1 MPRST
6 KLVDATPIEG
16 ISMRFGVDAG
26 RNGPIRLVAGG
37 SGVVG
42 AESVGAEVVGAE
54 GVGPGAVV
62 GATVA
67 GALVVVLG
75 GAAADGWGGPS

>member
-1 MPRST
+1 MLPSAAMPRST

-42 AESVGAEVVGAE
+42 AE

-62 GATVA
+62 GATVG

-75 GAAADGWGGPS
+75 GAAADG

>member
-1 MPRST
+1 
-6 KLVDATPIEG
+6 
-16 ISMRFGVDAG
+16 MRFGVDAG

-42 AESVGAEVVGAE
+42 AE

-62 GATVA
+62 GATVG

-75 GAAADGWGGPS
+75 GAAADG